1 MKTKIVTILVLL
13 LPAVV
18 ILGIFWPK
26 AGEQNQ
32 DGQDQE
38 ELAEG
43 LPVQEN
49 SEGNVTVEVTPTIGA
64 SSFDFEIVLDTHSVE
79 LGADMLEISEL
90 KTDQD
95 ESYSPAA
102 WEGSA
107 SGGHHRSGV
116 LKFNVPSPRP
126 EEIEL
131 IIVGIGGVDRRFRW
145 KL

>member
-1 MKTKIVTILVLL
+1 MKTKIVTILGLL

-26 AGEQNQ
+26 AE
-32 DGQDQE
+32 GQDQGGQDQ

-49 SEGNVTVEVTPTIGA
+49 SEGNVTVVVTPTISA
-64 SSFDFEIVLDTHSVE
+64 SSFDFEIVMDTHSVE
-79 LGADMLEISEL
+79 LGTDMLEISEL
-90 KTDQD
+90 KNDQG
-95 ESYSPAA
+95 ESYSPTA

-107 SGGHHRSGV
+107 PGGHHRSGV
-116 LKFNVPSPRP
+116 LKFNLVSPRP
-126 EEIEL
+126 KEIEL